1 MKPITALRLDR
12 GDGCGGHPQ
21 VIFESRRNLTE
32 QPLLIGIDHRL
43 EFSNTVAEVDYCR
56 QAPNIE
62 LVNRL
67 TAIATIHPP
76 VGLFGYLLEGRLH
89 LCQQH
94 RLGRLFA
101 SPRRG
106 GDRGDHSQRD
116 RQTDQDQRPDQQ
128 TRVQPG
134 AAAGR
139 VGLGKHSL
147 NIGASVGGIER
158 TSSGTSGPTNLPPML
173 EAMLWGLIQGLT
185 EFLPISSSGHLVL
198 VPAFL
203 GVEPPDLATSALLH
217 LGTLIAVLAY
227 YRHDLIKLVHFRRD
241 AEARRILTL
250 LIIGTIPA
258 TVGIALTKQ
267 LSSFQESTTAVA
279 VALLVTGVVLVAS
292 GFITRRARTLENA
305 SLSDALL
312 VGVAQATALLPGISR
327 SGMTITAALG
337 RGLSSVEAAR
347 FSFLLA
353 VPAIAGG
360 GLIEMVEMLDG
371 GGIPSDV
378 WIGVLVAAVSGYLA
392 IAFLIKTLVRLG
404 LRPFA
409 VYCFVVG
416 TLALVVL

>member
-1 MKPITALRLDR
+1 
-12 GDGCGGHPQ
+12 
-21 VIFESRRNLTE
+21 
-32 QPLLIGIDHRL
+32 
-43 EFSNTVAEVDYCR
+43 
-56 QAPNIE
+56 
-62 LVNRL
+62 
-67 TAIATIHPP
+67 
-76 VGLFGYLLEGRLH
+76 
-89 LCQQH
+89 
-94 RLGRLFA
+94 
-101 SPRRG
+101 
-106 GDRGDHSQRD
+106 
-116 RQTDQDQRPDQQ
+116 
-128 TRVQPG
+128 
-134 AAAGR
+134 
-139 VGLGKHSL
+139 
-147 NIGASVGGIER
+147 
-158 TSSGTSGPTNLPPML
+158 ML